1 MTAIA
6 LNADPR
12 AASDLSGFGYQQQL
26 HRSIGSYASFA
37 AGFSFVS
44 ILTTIFQLFGFGY
57 SFAGPVFV
65 WTWVAVFL
73 GQLTVALCFAELAA
87 RYPISGAIYQ
97 WSRRLGGHIVGWFA
111 GWTMILAQIVTV
123 AAAAIAMQAVL
134 PAIWSGFQLIG
145 GDPGITTR
153 TGATNAVILGV
164 IVLIATTVIN
174 SIAVRVMALVNAVGV
189 TCELVG
195 VVLLAVALFSKA
207 KRGPGIVLNTQGLSG
222 GLFGSLL
229 VASLMA
235 AYVMVGFDSAGEL
248 SEETHKPRKTAPRTI
263 IRALTV
269 SAAGGALILLG
280 ALMAAP
286 QDNDPN
292 IGGQGLA
299 YVITSRLGDTLG
311 RVFLADVVFAAFVC
325 TLAIQTATT
334 RMIFS
339 MSRDE
344 VLPFSRKLGRVSAS
358 GATVVASVV
367 VGVLSV
373 GVLLI
378 NVGQSGAFTALTS
391 TCIVLLYL
399 AYLMVTVPMLIRRI
413 TGWWRS
419 RPAETDED
427 GRKLFSLGRFGF
439 AVNLVAVLYGAGMM
453 INLAWPRPA
462 VYGTSP
468 VLQYFALL
476 FVGIAIVGGF
486 LVFTFKK
493 TAYRNAIG
501 AGTAVPTAPI
511 PAQPTDSPPVHAS
524 HDLPAQA
531 SI

>member
-1 MTAIA
+1 MTAVA
-6 LNADPR
+6 ERPDSTDSR
-12 AASDLSGFGYQQQL
+12 ASSDLGEFGYQQQL
-26 HRSIGSYASFA
+26 HRSIGTYASFA

-57 SFAGPVFV
+57 SFAGPVFF
-65 WTWVAVFL
+65 WTWPAVFL
-73 GQLTVALCFAELAA
+73 GQLMVALCFAELAA

-134 PAIWSGFQLIG
+134 PSIWSGFQMVG
-145 GDPGITTR
+145 GDPGITTK
-153 TGATNAVILGV
+153 TGAQNAIILGV
-164 IVLIATTVIN
+164 IVLAITTFTN
-174 SIAVRVMALVNAVGV
+174 SVAVRVMARINAIGV
-189 TCELVG
+189 TAELVG
-195 VVLLAVALFSKA
+195 VVLLCIALFSKA

-248 SEETHKPRKTAPRTI
+248 SEETHNPRKTAPRTI
-263 IRALTV
+263 IRALTI
-269 SAAGGALILLG
+269 SAGGGTLLLIG
-280 ALMAAP
+280 ALMASPEA
-286 QDNDPN
+286 NDPN
-292 IGGQGLA
+292 ISSQGLA

-344 VLPFSRKLGRVSAS
+344 VLPFSKQLGKVSRS
-358 GATVVASVV
+358 GATAVASIV
-367 VGVLSV
+367 VGLLSV
-373 GVLLI
+373 GLLLV
-378 NVGQSGAFTALTS
+378 NLGQAGVFTALTS

-399 AYLMVTVPMLIRRI
+399 AYLLVTVPMLVKRI
-413 TGWWRS
+413 NGSWGAM
-419 RPAETDED
+419 PAQTDEQ
-427 GRKLFSLGRFGF
+427 GKPIFTLGRWGF
-439 AVNLVAVLYGAGMM
+439 VVNVIAVLFGLAMM
-453 INLAWPRPA
+453 VNLAWPRPE

-476 FVGIAIVGGF
+476 FLAIAVVGGF
-486 LVFTFKK
+486 AVFTAKK
-493 TAYRNAIG
+493 RAYRCAIG
-501 AGTAVPTAPI
+501 HEMPVAETDLGTAEA
-511 PAQPTDSPPVHAS
+511 AF
-524 HDLPAQA
+524 
-531 SI
+531 

>member
-1 MTAIA
+1 MTAVA
-6 LNADPR
+6 ENTDTR
-12 AASDLSGFGYQQQL
+12 ASSDLGEFGYHQQL
-26 HRSIGSYASFA
+26 HRSIGTYASFA

-57 SFAGPVFV
+57 SFAGPVFF
-65 WTWVAVFL
+65 WTWPAVFL
-73 GQLTVALCFAELAA
+73 GQLMVALCFAELAA

-134 PAIWSGFQLIG
+134 PAIWSGFQMVG
-145 GDPGITTR
+145 GDPNPTTK
-153 TGATNAVILGV
+153 TGAENAIILGV
-164 IVLIATTVIN
+164 IVLTVTTFIN
-174 SIAVRVMALVNAVGV
+174 SVAVRVMARINAIGV
-189 TCELVG
+189 TAELIG
-195 VVLLAVALFSKA
+195 VVLLCIALFSKA

-248 SEETHKPRKTAPRTI
+248 SEETHNPRKTAPRSI
-263 IRALTV
+263 LRALTI
-269 SAAGGALILLG
+269 SAAGGTLLLIG

-286 QDNDPN
+286 EANDPN
-292 IGGQGLA
+292 ISSQGLA

-344 VLPFSRKLGRVSAS
+344 VLPFSKQLGRVSKS
-358 GATVVASVV
+358 GAIAVASVV
-367 VGVLSV
+367 VGLLSV
-373 GVLLI
+373 GLLLV
-378 NVGQSGAFTALTS
+378 NLGQAGVFTALTS

-399 AYLMVTVPMLIRRI
+399 AYLLVTVPMLVRRI
-413 TGWWRS
+413 NGSWGAMPAQTDDTGKS
-419 RPAETDED
+419 IFT
-427 GRKLFSLGRFGF
+427 LGRFGF
-439 AVNLVAVLYGAGMM
+439 VVNILAVLFGLAMM
-453 INLAWPRPA
+453 INLAWPRPE

-476 FVGIAIVGGF
+476 FLGIVVVGGF
-486 LVFTFKK
+486 LVFTGKK
-493 TAYRNAIG
+493 RAYRAAIG
-501 AGTAVPTAPI
+501 HEMPLADVTS
-511 PAQPTDSPPVHAS
+511 PATS
-524 HDLPAQA
+524 
-531 SI
+531 